1 MKLKDLRIGL
11 AITGSF
17 CNFSHIENLINN
29 LKKEGANVIPI
40 VSYST
45 KNFDTR
51 FYKKEEFLEMLR
63 KTTGNNLIDS
73 IVKAEPVGPKNMV
86 DIILICPCTGNT
98 LAKIANAVTDTPVT
112 MAVKSYLICWQDFL

>member
-17 CNFSHIENLINN
+17 CSFSHIENLINN

-98 LAKIANAVTDTPVT
+98 NAITDTPVT